1 MIQRSIIALALA
13 LGLALGT
20 RLAAQSPAAPT
31 NPVPQ
36 AVLKAFQQAYPG
48 ATIMSAS
55 PARDQDRSAFRIES
69 NDKGR
74 RRVVLYEPGGA
85 VIELAEH
92 VHEKDLPAPVV
103 AELREHPRAT
113 YVEGLKVTRGAS
125 VEYRLTLRGTRKTAL
140 VVKPDGTV
148 VTFQ

>member
-1 MIQRSIIALALA
+1 
-13 LGLALGT
+13 
-20 RLAAQSPAAPT
+20 
-31 NPVPQ
+31 
-36 AVLKAFQQAYPG
+36 
-48 ATIMSAS
+48 
-55 PARDQDRSAFRIES
+55 
-69 NDKGR
+69 
-74 RRVVLYEPGGA
+74 
-85 VIELAEH
+85 

-148 VTFQ
+148 VSFQ